1 MRPTPLRLATVAAA
15 LLVGVLAP
23 VAAAAP
29 ASALPLPLPAAG
41 SGGEPIVN
49 VDGHLFAQ
57 PLINNLNLPTL
68 K

>member
-1 MRPTPLRLATVAAA
+1 MRPTPTRLATVAAA
-15 LLVGVLAP
+15 LLLGVL
-23 VAAAAP
+23 AAAAP

-49 VDGHLFAQ
+49 IDGHLFAQ
-57 PLINNLNLPTL
+57 PLVNNLNLPTL